1 MFFVGIDPGAA
12 GGISIIPKYDFAATA
27 FHDISKMTLSDIA
40 DFWRDLRTE
49 DSSVYVLLENPQLP
63 HFDARKSYGEGAMT
77 HISVST
83 HRKLGQSVG
92 QQQGLATAFGY
103 IPILISPQK
112 WQSRLNC
119 RTKGDKNVTKSLA
132 MKVFPLLKRQ
142 IATTGE
148 FKSTIT
154 HNVADSLLIA
164 LYAYLEHADPKYVPR
179 TVYENVSLDMQ
190 EVKRNDIRSKQPPAS
205 SNRLGPICTPT
216 KRRLPPRGRR
226 SS

>member
-1 MFFVGIDPGAA
+1 
-12 GGISIIPKYDFAATA
+12 
-27 FHDISKMTLSDIA
+27 MTLSDIA
-40 DFWRDLRTE
+40 DFWRDLRTQ

-63 HFDARKSYGEGAMT
+63 HFDARKSYGEGAMS

-179 TVYENVSLDMQ
+179 TVYENIPIDFMTG
-190 EVKRNDIRSKQPPAS
+190 KKNDIRSIKPPTDTDL
-205 SNRLGPICTPT
+205 LGSICTPT
-216 KRRLPPRGRR
+216 NRRLPPRGRR
-226 SS
+226 ST